1 MIRSI
6 IPLIALFLFFLEPVF
21 SLFSPIALGDEFY
34 ILVPRFVIIYF
45 IFITVYYRRKTAIT
59 YGIIFGLLYDMF
71 YIDII
76 GLYAFLYPM
85 ICLIASFFIRYIYK
99 HIVTV
104 ILLTLCLVALLEF
117 FSYGFASLIDI
128 TSIELKEF
136 LSNRLLPTLI
146 ANSIFVIM
154 FGWFFKRFIDS
165 KMMRVQGETL

>member
-6 IPLIALFLFFLEPVF
+6 IPLIAIFLFFLEPVF

-34 ILVPRFVIIYF
+34 TLVPRFVIIYF
-45 IFITVYYRRKTAIT
+45 IYLTVYHRRKTAII

-85 ICLIASFFIRYIYK
+85 ICLIASFIIRYVHK

-104 ILLTLCLVALLEF
+104 MFLTLFMVALLEF

-128 TSIELKEF
+128 TSIGFKEF
-136 LSNRLLPTLI
+136 LGNRLLPTLI

-154 FGWFFKRFIDS
+154 FGWFFKKFIDS
-165 KMMRVQGETL
+165 KMMRVQGEIL